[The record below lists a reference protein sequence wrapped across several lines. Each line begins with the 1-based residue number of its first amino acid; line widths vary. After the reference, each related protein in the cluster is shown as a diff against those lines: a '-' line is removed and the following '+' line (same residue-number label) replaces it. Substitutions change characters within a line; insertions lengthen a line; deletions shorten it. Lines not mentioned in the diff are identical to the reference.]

1 MPEGDFFNP
10 YNFVPAPERRATQTD
25 LDDGRAVGHARWHPE
40 RWTGRIE
47 LTLKTVTP
55 LLIPAANPVEDPQTH
70 HKTFQLRTSATGSPL
85 LPRTSVKGAIRSAF
99 EAVTN
104 SRMGVL
110 DGHNQPPAYRM
121 GTRDGLGL
129 VPVRVQQG
137 VGNTLD
143 FVLMN
148 GLGAASLK
156 AAWLPR
162 WKNPNVAPD
171 RRSMDEGPF
180 CDPGRVRLSGG
191 SEPRHGDRVEA
202 WVELWQK
209 FRWNKETKREEVV
222 FLYWRVR
229 SMATPGTLPA
239 APAPTPPSNQGN
251 HRVVPGTP
259 LARVRGYV
267 FISGKNIKNK
277 HDERLFMEEHW
288 QGAGR
293 NAAWYMLTQT
303 LAGGADSSVLRER
316 WRALISNYQEIHR
329 QEKKESRGPSADP
342 LAFFSRHVWSPAEAE
357 LGPGTLAY
365 AEVQNGRVVDL
376 FPVNISRGLRRN
388 APRRA
393 MEAAGICPP
402 SSYSEFS
409 PADRVFGWVR
419 QGGQGAYKGHLR
431 VARTECKEGMQAI
444 QQVDKPLAIL
454 STPKPQLARFYASN
468 DLNGSPLEDMNADS
482 AYRPAQGMQGAK
494 GIRGRKVY
502 PHQSRNVTA
511 ANWAIP
517 GAAHGICPEW
527 RRANDIRDSQNR
539 SVSSWVKAGVHFIV
553 SIEVDNLSSLELGAL
568 LHVLRKGTH
577 LRMGGGKPLGFGS
590 LAVDSVRADIAD
602 GRSVCS
608 AYEELVA
615 TPSPANMETLEGL
628 VRVFQETMKQ
638 KYPGVLESWEVV
650 TNGYDPSLPVH
661 YPRLSVHPDPLGE
674 NFQWFGINRS
684 PLPSLRGGQGLY
696 RTARRADDGQG
707 NQMPPYHFVAAD
719 IARLDPLPPVVTL
732 LATPPVAEIAERNL
746 PTAEL
751 TVGDRLIAKFAGQSD
766 KKGQPLVLI
775 GDDPRTWKLLG
786 WSGEATAEHEI
797 EVVVEVPKGLARSV
811 RLVSQPTPDPK
822 RTAP

>member
-1 MPEGDFFNP
+1 MPEGDFYNP
-10 YNFVPAPERRATQTD
+10 YNFVPAPERRTTQTD

-55 LLIPAANPVEDPQTH
+55 LLIPAANPTEHAQNH
-70 HKTFQLRTSATGSPL
+70 HKTFQLRTGVTGSPL
-85 LPRTSVKGAIRSAF
+85 LPRTAVKGAIRSAF

-110 DGHNQPPAYRM
+110 DGHNQPLAYRM
-121 GTRDGLGL
+121 ETRAGLAL

-137 VGNTLD
+137 VSNTLD
-143 FVLMN
+143 FVMMN
-148 GLGAASLK
+148 GLTPASLK
-156 AAWLPR
+156 AAWIPR
-162 WKNPNVAPD
+162 WRNPYPVP
-171 RRSMDEGPF
+171 
-180 CDPGRVRLSGG
+180 DPGEMNEAPFLDAGRVKLPTGAD
-191 SEPRHGDRVEA
+191 PVHGDRVEA

-209 FRWNKETKREEVV
+209 FRWNEMTRSEEVV
-222 FLYWRVR
+222 FSYWRVR

-239 APAPTPPSNQGN
+239 APPATPPANQGK
-251 HRVVPGTP
+251 HRVVPGIP
-259 LARVRGYV
+259 LARVRGCV

-277 HDERLFMEEHW
+277 HDERLFMEERW
-288 QGAGR
+288 KGVVGGSV
-293 NAAWYMLTQT
+293 WESLTA
-303 LAGGADSSVLRER
+303 LSLGGAETSVLRER
-316 WRALISNYQEIHR
+316 WRALIANYQEIHR
-329 QEKKESRGPSADP
+329 QEKRESRGPSADP

-388 APRRA
+388 TPRRA

-431 VARTECKEGMQAI
+431 VARTECKEGEEAI
-444 QQVDKPLAIL
+444 EQVGLPLAIL

-468 DLNGSPLEDMNADS
+468 DLSGSHLENDTAAS
-482 AYRPAQGMQGAK
+482 AYQPAQGMQGAK

-502 PHQSRNVTA
+502 PHQSRNVSA
-511 ANWAIP
+511 VNWAIP
-517 GAAHGICPEW
+517 GAAHGIRPEW

-539 SVSSWVKAGVHFIV
+539 SVRNWVKAGVHFTV
-553 SIEVDNLSSLELGAL
+553 SIEVDNLSNLELGAL

-590 LAVDSVRADIAD
+590 LVVDSVHADIAN
-602 GRSVCS
+602 GRSVCA
-608 AYEELVA
+608 AYEELAA
-615 TPSPANMETLEGL
+615 TPSSANVEMLEDL
-628 VRVFQETMKQ
+628 VKTFQETMKA

-661 YPRLSVHPDPLGE
+661 YPRLSAQPDPLGE
-674 NFQWFGINRS
+674 NFKWFGQNRF

-696 RTARRADDGQG
+696 RTACRADDGQG
-707 NQMPPYHFVAAD
+707 NQKLACNFKPAD
-719 IARLDPLPPVVTL
+719 IKQLDPLSPVVTHWVL
-732 LATPPVAEIAERNL
+732 PPVAEITEQNL
-746 PTAEL
+746 PSAEL
-751 TVGDRLIAKFAGQSD
+751 TVGDRLVAKFSGEID
-766 KKGQPLVLI
+766 KRGRPLVFI
-775 GDDPRTWKLLG
+775 GDDRRTWKLLG
-786 WSGEATAEHEI
+786 WEGEATAGHEI
-797 EVVVEVPKGLARSV
+797 EVEVEVAKGIARSV
-811 RLVSQPTPDPK
+811 RLVSQLTPDPK